1 MGNQKIIAIVIA
13 AMAAILVVIAGKS
26 CTASV
31 DNKEKTSSSG
41 KASSSNAGVS
51 IVQGTVQNNNGVN
64 DESSNGDNQYISQEQ
79 PTGPEIQYVTDLL
92 GRVIGTVAPENVTP
106 TYIEYHTDLLG
117 RVVGSE
123 AHLVTEGTTETP
135 THVEYITD
143 LLGRVIGTEI
153 VTGEKEPA
161 TETTTKKNTHQQHPQ
176 TTTKGKDKEQG
187 TAPSSIHITIN

>member
-1 MGNQKIIAIVIA
+1 MENQKIIAIVIA
-13 AMAAILVVIAGKS
+13 ALAAILVVIAGKS

-41 KASSSNAGVS
+41 KASPSNAGVS

-92 GRVIGTVAPENVTP
+92 GRVIGTAAPEDITHV
-106 TYIEYHTDLLG
+106 YIEYYTDLLG

-123 AHLVTEGTTETP
+123 AHLVTEGATETP
-135 THVEYITD
+135 THIEYVTD
-143 LLGRVIGTEI
+143 LLGRVVRTEI
-153 VTGEKEPA
+153 VTGEKETSA
-161 TETTTKKNTHQQHPQ
+161 ETTTKKIFTSSKQI
-176 TTTKGKDKEQG
+176 QG
-187 TAPSSIHITIN
+187 